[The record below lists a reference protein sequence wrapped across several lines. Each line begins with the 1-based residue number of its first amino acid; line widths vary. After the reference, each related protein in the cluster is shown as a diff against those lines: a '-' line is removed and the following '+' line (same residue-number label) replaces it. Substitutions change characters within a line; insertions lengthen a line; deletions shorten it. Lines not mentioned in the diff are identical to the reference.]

1 MTDTDP
7 KTVRRIYR
15 KFSPDYL
22 AGLAESAA
30 ETVLPGNK
38 LSRSD
43 NKLSERRAK
52 A

>member
-22 AGLAESAA
+22 VEPAESAA
-30 ETVLPGNK
+30 DTIL
-38 LSRSD
+38 SD
-43 NKLSERRAK
+43 NLLSERLSDP
-52 A
+52 

>member
-30 ETVLPGNK
+30 GTL
-38 LSRSD
+38 LSD
-43 NKLSERRAK
+43 KIFSERQIGT
-52 A
+52 